1 MDQVSRRASRA
12 AESILG
18 NESLTS
24 NLEDTAAQVL
34 IDWGINCAEM
44 VAQRTVG
51 LDDAEAE
58 KVMAPRLRAIRKL
71 MRQINQT
78 IPDLAPSQGENDKLD
93 AEETLDAIIKQASI
107 IYSPDF
113 KQPTPEQR
121 EAFLKQN
128 MIPPPPSRE
137 FKPSD
142 MIKKLRTFIETPTEG
157 LHLHHEVNAD
167 SERPQEEK
175 DDQEKQENVTKQGG
189 RSHRRYRPRDLWKL
203 LFSNRR

>member
-24 NLEDTAAQVL
+24 NLDDTAAQVL
-34 IDWGINCAEM
+34 IDWGIDCAEM
-44 VAQRTVG
+44 IAQRTVG
-51 LDDAEAE
+51 LNDAEAE
-58 KVMAPRLRAIRKL
+58 EVMAPRLRALRKL

-78 IPDLAPSQGENDKLD
+78 IPALAPSRGENDKLD
-93 AEETLDAIIKQASI
+93 AEETLDTIIEQASI
-107 IYSPDF
+107 IYSPAF

-128 MIPPPPSRE
+128 ITPGLPSRE
-137 FKPSD
+137 LKPSG

-157 LHLHHEVNAD
+157 LYLHHEVNAD
-167 SERPQEEK
+167 SEHPQEER
-175 DDQEKQENVTKQGG
+175 DDQEKQENVTKQSGG
-189 RSHRRYRPRDLWKL
+189 AHRRYRPRDLWKL